1 MSWHVPS
8 IVLSRYAQGEIDP
21 VQAYSVEAH
30 LPSCAQCTAQIAAL
44 TDGARLARAWD
55 EIEERLD
62 APRRGPI
69 EAALGRLGVPEHLAR
84 LLGATPALRL
94 SWLLACAFTLGFA
107 VWAAGRRPDD
117 GIVLFLVLA
126 PLLPLAGVAAA
137 FGPDVDPTYEI
148 GLAAPLRSFA
158 LLLIRALAVLAT
170 TTVMAG
176 IAALALPGLHPSAA
190 AWLAPALGLTL
201 AGLALTTRMSAPVAC
216 GSLALLWVL
225 AVVIGW
231 RVTQEPLLVFGPT
244 GQIACALLAAAG
256 ALVLARNNDRFDR
269 RGGIA

>member
-1 MSWHVPS
+1 MSWHVQS
-8 IVLSRYAQGEIDP
+8 ELLERYARGDADTTE
-21 VQAYSVEAH
+21 AFSVEAH
-30 LPSCAQCTAQIAAL
+30 LPCCPQCTGQIAAL
-44 TDGARLARAWD
+44 ADSARLTRAW
-55 EIEERLD
+55 EGLEAKLD
-62 APRRGPI
+62 APRRGPV
-69 EAALGRLGVPEHLAR
+69 EAGLVRLGVPEHLAR

-94 SWLLACAFTLGFA
+94 SWLLACALVLGFA
-107 VWAAGRRPDD
+107 VWAASLRDE

-148 GLAAPLRSFA
+148 GLAAPLRSFG
-158 LLLIRALAVLAT
+158 LLLVRALAVLAT
-170 TTVMAG
+170 TSVMAG

-201 AGLALTTRMSAPVAC
+201 ASLALTTRMSAPVAC

-225 AVVIGW
+225 AVAIGW
-231 RVTQEPLLVFGPT
+231 RATQEPLLVFGPT
-244 GQIACALLAAAG
+244 GQIACALLAAVG
-256 ALVLARNNDRFDR
+256 ALVLARSNDSFDR